1 MEPIRV
7 LIADDHPQFREGLR
21 GLLRSAADLDLVG
34 EAQDGKRA
42 IALATQLQPDVIMMD
57 LQMPE
62 VSGIDATRQ
71 VLNSSPHISVLV
83 LSMFDDD
90 DSIFAALQAGARGYL
105 LKGAL
110 KAEILRAIRGVASGE
125 AIFGPAIA
133 KRLINY
139 FAAPRASG
147 QVDAFPELTEREKEI
162 LALVAQHQTN
172 PEIARRL
179 HLSPKTIR
187 NHVSNVFTKLQV
199 ADRAEAII
207 RAHQAG
213 LGTPDPRHH
222 RVV

>member
-1 MEPIRV
+1 MMEAIRV
-7 LIADDHPQFREGLR
+7 LIADDHSHFREGLR
-21 GLLRSAADLDLVG
+21 ALLLSATDLELVG

-42 IALATQLQPDVIMMD
+42 ISLATELQPDVIMMD
-57 LQMPE
+57 LQMPGL
-62 VSGIDATRQ
+62 SGIDATRQ
-71 VLNSSPHISVLV
+71 VLSSSPHISVLV

-110 KAEILRAIRGVASGE
+110 KAEILRAIRAVASGE
-125 AIFGPAIA
+125 AIFGPVIA

-139 FAAPRASG
+139 FAAPRSSAPA
-147 QVDAFPELTEREKEI
+147 DAFPELTEREKEI

-172 PEIARRL
+172 PEIARSL

-207 RAHQAG
+207 RARQAG
-213 LGTPDPRHH
+213 LGNLER
-222 RVV
+222 R